1 MVKALGFVSTLAG
14 ADEIV
19 TNSYHHQ
26 SLKKLGVG
34 FEACAVSCDGI
45 IEAAEHTSMRYY
57 KAVQWHPEMN
67 PTELSYRLAG
77 DFLSAVQES
86 AK

>member
-45 IEAAEHTSMRYY
+45 IEAAEHTSLRYY
-57 KAVQWHPEMN
+57 KAVQWHPEF
-67 PTELSYRLAG
+67 SYMTDENSRKILRHFA
-77 DFLSAVQES
+77 ES
-86 AK
+86 CKK